1 MDRRFSA
8 FKHSRRRAFSLVEL
22 MVVIAVISILL
33 GLLMPGLN
41 HVRTATYRVL
51 SASNQRTLGQGLT
64 MWSGAHRGRLPQSRV
79 LMNPNPDLGELLR
92 TYAPHTEE
100 ELAQGQGPIPH
111 AGGSTVVGYQR
122 QARTRS
128 DWLQSQR
135 HGWDGLGH
143 LFASGLVPDASTY
156 YCPAHWGEHEYERY
170 KQDWVKPRDDD
181 EAQPEHAV
189 YGNYHYRGHLLP
201 NGRYV
206 ILERDPKRII
216 ITDGLR
222 RQSDLNHRI
231 GLNVLRADSS
241 VEWMSD
247 PTLRNRLPLET
258 QSGQGLVD
266 LNEIIKDI
274 FTDPWKRLDYW
285 EDAGNL

>member
-1 MDRRFSA
+1 MEQKFSA
-8 FKHSRRRAFSLVEL
+8 IKHSRRRAFSLVEL

-51 SASNQRTLGQGLT
+51 SASNQRTLGQGLM

-79 LMNPNPDLGELLR
+79 QMSSNPDLGELLR
-92 TYAPHTEE
+92 TYSPHTEE
-100 ELAQGQGPIPH
+100 ELAQGQGPILH
-111 AGGSTVVGYQR
+111 AGGSAFVGSQR
-122 QARTRS
+122 QTRTRS
-128 DWLQSQR
+128 DWLESQR
-135 HGWDGLGH
+135 HGWDGLGR

-170 KQDWVKPRDDD
+170 EQDWVKPRDDD
-181 EAQPEHAV
+181 QAQPDHVV

-206 ILERDPKRII
+206 IMERDPKRIL

-222 RQSDLNHRI
+222 RQSDLNHRV

-247 PTLRNRLPLET
+247 PTLRKRLPLED
-258 QSGQGLVD
+258 QSGQGLQD
-266 LNEIIKDI
+266 LNDFIKGI
-274 FTDPWKRLDYW
+274 FTDPWKELNYW
-285 EDAGNL
+285 EGAGNP